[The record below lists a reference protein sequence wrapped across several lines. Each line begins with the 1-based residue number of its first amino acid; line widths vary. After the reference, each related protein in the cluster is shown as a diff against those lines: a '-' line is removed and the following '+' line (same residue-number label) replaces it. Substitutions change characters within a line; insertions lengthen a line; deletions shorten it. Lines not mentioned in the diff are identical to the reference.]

1 MIRISPQHRS
11 RLAEFVREYAGILLS
26 RVSTRGLDE
35 KIGKHAEE
43 LGLRS
48 MEDYLA
54 LITSGIGSHAR
65 DDLMSRIT
73 VGESF
78 FFRNPGQFK
87 YLAQTL
93 LPAIWSEKKKLGLN
107 VIRIWSAAC
116 ATGEEAYSLAY
127 IADWFKRRDGGVQIE
142 VVATDINQRLL
153 EQARLA
159 EYRGRSFRRQ
169 SREIRDE
176 FDLPIPA
183 DDSENATFR
192 VSEGIMRLVRFQIQ
206 NLKDLGGLK
215 SHAGSDI
222 IMCRNVLIY
231 FDEEFRQLLV
241 RTFHGLLNTGG
252 MLFLGETESL
262 PPMPGVFE
270 LKSCNGAYGYRKI
283 TSWV

>member
-1 MIRISPQHRS
+1 MIRITPQHRNT
-11 RLAEFVREYAGILLS
+11 LAEFIRDYAGILLS
-26 RVSTRGLDE
+26 RVSPHGLDE
-35 KIGKHAEE
+35 KIDKHAEE
-43 LGLRS
+43 LGLHS

-54 LITSGIGSHAR
+54 LITSRIGAR
-65 DDLMSRIT
+65 ALDELMSRIT

-78 FFRNPGQFK
+78 FFRNPGQFRF
-87 YLAQTL
+87 LAQTL
-93 LPAIWSEKKKLGLN
+93 LPAIWREKKRLGLN
-107 VIRIWSAAC
+107 VIRSWSAAC

-127 IADWFKRRDGGVQIE
+127 IADWFKRRDGGVQLE

-153 EQARLA
+153 EHARIA

-176 FDLPIPA
+176 FELPIPT
-183 DDSENATFR
+183 DDGENEPFR
-192 VSEGIMRLVRFQIQ
+192 VSDGIKRLVRFQIQ

-215 SHAGSDI
+215 CHAGSDI

-231 FDEEFRQLLV
+231 FDEEFRQRLV

-270 LKSCNGAYGYRKI
+270 LKNCNGAYGYMKI
-283 TSWV
+283 TTGS